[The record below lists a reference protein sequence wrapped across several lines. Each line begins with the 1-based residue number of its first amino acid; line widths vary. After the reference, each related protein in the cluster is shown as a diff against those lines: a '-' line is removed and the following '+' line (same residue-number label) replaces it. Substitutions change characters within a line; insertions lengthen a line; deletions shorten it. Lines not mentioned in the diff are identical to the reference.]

1 MELFDD
7 ARLLELR
14 GASEAAREKYE
25 AAALLEEQ
33 CVESIGDDEPLSRG
47 IVGVG
52 AVSLWMR
59 AGKLDHA
66 EELVRLYL
74 SRPIGPGFERELL
87 ELLNE
92 VRRKRDE
99 TSAAPVEPD
108 ERATLV
114 VDALRK
120 VEEDLGAGRVRF
132 WSIKGIKSA
141 A

>member
-1 MELFDD
+1 M
-7 ARLLELR
+7 ARSLR
-14 GASEAAREKYE
+14 GCCRSLPGTCAILHTCRCAMSRRT
-25 AAALLEEQ
+25 ALR
-33 CVESIGDDEPLSRG
+33 SF
-47 IVGVG
+47 
-52 AVSLWMR
+52 A
-59 AGKLDHA
+59 
-66 EELVRLYL
+66 
-74 SRPIGPGFERELL
+74 ERELL

-108 ERATLV
+108 ERTTVV